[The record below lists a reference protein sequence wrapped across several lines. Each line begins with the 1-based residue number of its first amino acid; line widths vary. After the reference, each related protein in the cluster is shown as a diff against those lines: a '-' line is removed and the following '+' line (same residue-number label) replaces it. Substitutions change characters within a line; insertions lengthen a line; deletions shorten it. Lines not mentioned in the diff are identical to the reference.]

1 MKSFIIKALTCLQL
15 LSGLAIPAPAQTV
28 IGPGWARNSINTTVF
43 RKNSV
48 ASFNGIQYVSYYD
61 SIGNVILAKRTI
73 GTQSWTV
80 NKTNHSGTVTDAHR
94 SISIGIDGEGFIH
107 MAWDHHNNSLRYCK
121 SKAPA
126 SLDMDAIIPMISTQ
140 ENDVTYPEFFRMP
153 DGDLIFMYRYGLSG
167 NGNLV
172 INKYSLASHTW
183 TRLHNVLIDGQGQ
196 RNAYWQSCIDKKGT
210 IHVSWVWR
218 ETWDVATNHDIC
230 YAKSPDGGLTWYKTN
245 GTQYAIPITAATA
258 EYAKIIPH
266 NSTLINQTSMYA
278 DTSGRPY
285 IASYWKPAGSSMPEY
300 QMVYHDGTN
309 WHTKQITKRQN
320 AFSLGGGGTKRIP
333 ISRPQLI
340 VDDRDDTLVA
350 YLIYRDLDRGSKISM
365 NVSIDPA
372 MNLWKV
378 YDLTSASVYSYE
390 PSYDTDLWKDS
401 SMLHIFAQKAGQGDG
416 ETLEML
422 PAQDVYIIEFQS
434 AFIPADTLDLNPV
447 TAPAKSDNPRNSKS
461 SQEKRIHPQ
470 AKRRK

>member
-1 MKSFIIKALTCLQL
+1 MRKALLFVCLDL
-15 LSGLAIPAPAQTV
+15 LYALAIPALAQPV
-28 IGPGWARNSINTTVF
+28 IGPGWAQNSVNTTVF

-61 SIGNVILAKRTI
+61 STGSIVLAKRVI

-80 NKTNHSGTVTDAHR
+80 NKTGHTGTVTDAHR
-94 SISIGIDGEGFIH
+94 SISIGVDGEGYIH

-121 SKAPA
+121 SKAPE
-126 SLDMDAIIPMISTQ
+126 SLDMGTIIPMISTQ

-153 DGDLIFMYRYGLSG
+153 NGDLVFMYRYGLSG

-172 INKYSLASHTW
+172 INKYSIANYTW

-196 RNAYWQSCIDKKGT
+196 RNAYWQSCIDKNGT

-218 ETWDVATNHDIC
+218 ETWDVATNHDMC
-230 YAKSPDGGLTWYKTN
+230 YAKSMDGGLTWYKSN
-245 GTQYAIPITAATA
+245 GTQYVIPITSATA
-258 EYAKIIPH
+258 EYAKIIPQ

-278 DTSGRPY
+278 DRSGRPY
-285 IASYWKPAGSSMPEY
+285 IASYWKPAGSAVP
-300 QMVYHDGTN
+300 QYHMIYYDGSA
-309 WHTKQITKRQN
+309 WQSKQITKRQT
-320 AFSLGGGGTKRIP
+320 AFTLGGGGTKKIP

-350 YLIYRDLDRGSKISM
+350 YLIYRDVDRGSKISM
-365 NVSIDPA
+365 NISIDPA

-378 YDLTSASVYSYE
+378 YDLTANSVYSYE

-401 SMLHIFAQKAGQGDG
+401 FMLHIFAQKAGQGDG
-416 ETLEML
+416 ETLETL

-434 AFIPADTLDLNPV
+434 SFIPADTLELSPIA
-447 TAPAKSDNPRNSKS
+447 TPAKSGNPRNCKDP
-461 SQEKRIHPQ
+461 QEKHTHRQ